1 MNVARQSKENRRSY
15 CFEVVLLV
23 PFQVLVTS
31 SKKRQAA
38 VIDVIE
44 LQEISTSDHVDED
57 GEDKCDRKNIW

>member
-1 MNVARQSKENRRSY
+1 LNVARQSKENRRSY

-38 VIDVIE
+38 VIHVIE

-57 GEDKCDRKNIW
+57 GEDKCDSKNIW